1 MSVSTH
7 QLLSSGLVMVT
18 GKGGTGK
25 TTIAAG
31 LAVLGAAMGRRTIL
45 CEVDNQR
52 SSLESIFHTTIGF
65 TPKSVSRNL
74 EVCNIDF
81 NTALTTFVH
90 NIVPIKRVVNKITTN
105 KVIKKFLDF
114 TPGSRELVLMS
125 HLNTLVKNYNL
136 VVVDMP
142 ASGHAFSMLDV
153 IRSARGLFRSGPVLA
168 LAKNITKLLESQ
180 TARLAFVVLPEEM
193 VVNETL
199 ETMEKMNRYRLIG
212 GDPVIFL
219 NKSIPVTTNM
229 NERILLK
236 ELDEL
241 DLSKSAK
248 AYVNAGLWET
258 KLESASALSKR
269 RLQESLGQDPILVPA
284 TVGVLTPR
292 ETVKKIVGELAD
304 SVGIT
309 EQAINWP

>member
-1 MSVSTH
+1 
-7 QLLSSGLVMVT
+7 
-18 GKGGTGK
+18 
-25 TTIAAG
+25 
-31 LAVLGAAMGRRTIL
+31 
-45 CEVDNQR
+45 
-52 SSLESIFHTTIGF
+52 
-65 TPKSVSRNL
+65 
-74 EVCNIDF
+74 
-81 NTALTTFVH
+81 
-90 NIVPIKRVVNKITTN
+90 
-105 KVIKKFLDF
+105 
-114 TPGSRELVLMS
+114 
-125 HLNTLVKNYNL
+125 

-168 LAKNITKLLESQ
+168 LAKNLTKLLESQ
-180 TARLAFVVLPEEM
+180 SARLAFVVLPEEM

-199 ETMEKMNRYRLIG
+199 ETMEKMKRYRLIG
-212 GDPVIFL
+212 GEPAIFL

-241 DLSKSAK
+241 DLSESAK

-258 KLESASALSKR
+258 RLESASALSKR
-269 RLQESLGQDPILVPA
+269 RLKESLGQDPILVPA

-292 ETVKKIVGELAD
+292 ETVKKIVDELAD

>member
-25 TTIAAG
+25 TTVASA
-31 LAVLGAAMGRRTIL
+31 LALLGAGMGRRTIL
-45 CEVDNQR
+45 CEIDNQR
-52 SSLESIFHTTIGF
+52 SSLQSIFNTSIGF
-65 TPKSVSRNL
+65 QPTSISHNL
-74 EVCNIDF
+74 EICNIDF

-90 NIVPIKRVVNKITTN
+90 NIVPIKRVVKKITTN

-125 HLNTLVKNYNL
+125 HLNTLVKNYDL

-168 LAKNITKLLESQ
+168 LAKNLTKLLESQ

-199 ETMEKMNRYRLIG
+199 ETMEKMHTYRLIG
-212 GDPVIFL
+212 GDPAIFL

-236 ELDEL
+236 ELDGLEL
-241 DLSKSAK
+241 DKPAK
-248 AYVNAGLWET
+248 DFVNAGLWEAR
-258 KLESASALSKR
+258 LESASALSKS
-269 RLQESLGQDPILVPA
+269 RLKEYFGQDPILVPA
-284 TVGVLTPR
+284 TIGVLSPR
-292 ETVKKIVGELAD
+292 ETVKNIVKELVD

-309 EQAINWP
+309 EQAIEWP

>member
-25 TTIAAG
+25 TTIASA
-31 LAVLGAAMGRRTIL
+31 LALLGAGMGRRTIL
-45 CEVDNQR
+45 CEIDNQR
-52 SSLESIFHTTIGF
+52 SSLQAIFNISVGFEPTTVTGH
-65 TPKSVSRNL
+65 L
-74 EVCNIDF
+74 EICNIDF
-81 NTALTTFVH
+81 DTALTTFVH
-90 NIVPIKRVVNKITTN
+90 NIVPIKRIVKKITTN
-105 KVIKKFLDF
+105 RVIKKFLDF

-125 HLNTLVKNYNL
+125 HLNTLVKNYDL

-168 LAKNITKLLESQ
+168 LAKSLTRLLESQ
-180 TARLAFVVLPEEM
+180 SARLAFVVLPEEM

-199 ETMEKMNRYRLIG
+199 ETMEKMYSYRLIG
-212 GDPVIFL
+212 GDPAIFL

-229 NERILLK
+229 NERTLLR
-236 ELDEL
+236 ELEGLSL
-241 DLSKSAK
+241 DK
-248 AYVNAGLWET
+248 AAADFVNAGLWESR
-258 KLESASALSKR
+258 LESASALSKS
-269 RLQESLGQDPILVPA
+269 RLKEYFGQDPILVTA
-284 TVGVLTPR
+284 TIGVLTPR
-292 ETVKKIVGELAD
+292 NTVSKIVRDLAD

-309 EQAINWP
+309 EQDIEWP